1 MKTDPKIPDRIYGRI
16 VATENCDRCVHHT
29 LNRSCCHPKAIA
41 NKGNFLVDCPVEIED
56 EKQRKKLG
64 KKQ

>member
-16 VATENCDRCVHHT
+16 VATENCDRCVYQHLDMT
-29 LNRSCCHPKAIA
+29 CCHPQALA
-41 NKGNFLVDCPVEIED
+41 NKGNWLVDCPGEV
-56 EKQRKKLG
+56 QCGL